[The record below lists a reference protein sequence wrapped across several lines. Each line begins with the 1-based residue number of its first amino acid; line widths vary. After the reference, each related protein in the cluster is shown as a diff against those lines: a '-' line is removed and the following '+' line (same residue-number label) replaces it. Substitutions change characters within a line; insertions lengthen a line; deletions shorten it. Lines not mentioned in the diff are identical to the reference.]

1 MRGRASIMANYRL
14 YSLSPEGHIQRVEDF
29 EADDDA
35 EAIAEAGRRGFAPK
49 ELWCENR
56 RVQQWPCPEPAENNP

>member
-1 MRGRASIMANYRL
+1 MANYRL

-35 EAIAEAGRRGFAPK
+35 EAIAEAGRRGYAPK
-49 ELWCENR
+49 ELWCGGR
-56 RVQQWPCPEPAENNP
+56 RLRQWPCPEPAESNR

>member
-1 MRGRASIMANYRL
+1 MANYRL

-29 EADDDA
+29 EAEDDS
-35 EAIAEAGRRGFAPK
+35 EAITEAGRRGYAPK

-56 RVQQWPCPEPAENNP
+56 RIQQWPRAEAAAHSA

>member
-1 MRGRASIMANYRL
+1 MTNYRL

-35 EAIAEAGRRGFAPK
+35 EAIGEAGRRGYAPK
-49 ELWCENR
+49 ELWCGGR
-56 RVQQWPCPEPAENNP
+56 RIQQWPRTEAAANSG

>member
-1 MRGRASIMANYRL
+1 MPNYRL

-49 ELWCENR
+49 ELWFENR
-56 RVQQWPCPEPAENNP
+56 RVQQWPCPEPAQYNH

>member
-1 MRGRASIMANYRL
+1 MANYRL

-29 EADDDA
+29 LADDDA
-35 EAIAEAGRRGFAPK
+35 AAIAEASMRGVAPK

-56 RVQQWPCPEPAENNP
+56 RIAQWPSPEPAETSTAMNE